1 MRIWQVLTDL
11 SARSGYDDAKGSA
24 GLGVIRNLT
33 ETQIEDLLRTA
44 IVGRIACSHPDEPR
58 PYLVPLAYGYD
69 GNAVYA
75 HSGPGRKLTYMRANP
90 LVTIEVDSAEA
101 SDRWRSVV
109 AEGRFEEL
117 NDSERDRA
125 VRLIYP
131 APAAIPPLGANT
143 VVFRIV
149 LTSKSGRYEEPE

>member
-1 MRIWQVLTDL
+1 MQIWQVLTDL
-11 SARSGYDDAKGSA
+11 SARSGYDDAEGNF

-75 HSGPGRKLTYMRANP
+75 HSGPGRKLANMRANP

-117 NDSERDRA
+117 NGSERDRA
-125 VRLIYP
+125 LRLMYP
-131 APAAIPPLGANT
+131 APAAIPQLGANT
-143 VVFRIV
+143 VVFRIA

>member
-1 MRIWQVLTDL
+1 LTDL
-11 SARSGYDDAKGSA
+11 SARSGYDDAEGNFA
-24 GLGVIRNLT
+24 LGVIRNLT
-33 ETQIEDLLRTA
+33 ETQIEDLLQTA

-69 GNAVYA
+69 GIAVYA
-75 HSGPGRKLTYMRANP
+75 HSGPGRKLANMRANP

-117 NDSERDRA
+117 NGSERDRA
-125 VRLIYP
+125 LRLMYP
-131 APAAIPPLGANT
+131 APAAIPQLGANT

>member
-1 MRIWQVLTDL
+1 
-11 SARSGYDDAKGSA
+11 
-24 GLGVIRNLT
+24 LGVIRNLT
-33 ETQIEDLLRTA
+33 ETQIEDLLQTA

-117 NDSERDRA
+117 DGSERDRA
-125 VRLIYP
+125 LRLMYP
-131 APAAIPPLGANT
+131 APAAIPQLGANT
-143 VVFRIV
+143 VVFRIA